1 MKTSRLTGI
10 LFYSLIGAWVVG
22 IIIGMA
28 ARLPYVER
36 KYGGVTLPLFAG
48 VMLLAMA
55 AANYGTGSIWRGGAR
70 TIDRHTEPGAYWVG
84 IGVMGLVGVVLLCL
98 GVRNWMGLS

>member
-1 MKTSRLTGI
+1 MKTSRVTGI

-22 IIIGMA
+22 VLIGMA
-28 ARLPYVER
+28 ARLPYMER

-48 VMLLAMA
+48 ALLLAMA
-55 AANYGTGSIWRGGAR
+55 AANYGAGSIWRGRAR
-70 TIDRHTEPGAYWVG
+70 AIDRQAEPIAYWVG
-84 IGVMGLVGVVLLCL
+84 MGVMTLIGLVLVCL